1 MNINKL
7 PSRLFLSDF
16 HMQPGGMVDEMD
28 DAWLVSMSPDA
39 TNSDATKPR
48 AAAAVPHSWS
58 VVIGESQVPLFFRWY
73 CTVASATGTR
83 LQTSVRA
90 SLFDLREATNAR
102 ECARSMASPADH
114 TTSQD
119 KSRVVAR
126 PKEEQVCPRTPAANV
141 GFNGQ
146 CE

>member
-16 HMQPGGMVDEMD
+16 HMQPGGMVDESREIEG
-28 DAWLVSMSPDA
+28 WLVSMSPDA

-90 SLFDLREATNAR
+90 RRSRIFDI
-102 ECARSMASPADH
+102 
-114 TTSQD
+114 
-119 KSRVVAR
+119 VV
-126 PKEEQVCPRTPAANV
+126 
-141 GFNGQ
+141 
-146 CE
+146 